1 MPGGEK
7 GESLDS
13 SEDED
18 KRSGDSNRKSPP
30 LFSVPA
36 ARGNENPT
44 GKTRGFRVQQSPP
57 LIRAPAAGSSGSL
70 AENKREIA
78 RRGVTSGK
86 EQKKRKK

>member
-7 GESLDS
+7 GESSDS

-36 ARGNENPT
+36 AGGNESPT
-44 GKTRGFRVQQSPP
+44 GKTRGFRVQKSPP
-57 LIRAPAAGSSGSL
+57 LIRAPAAGSSESP
-70 AENKREIA
+70 AENARGIA